1 MMRLQQFIAKC
12 GVTSRRKAEELML
25 EGAVKVNGKTI
36 TEMGYKVD
44 ENNDSVKVN
53 GKVVKLEGKVYILM
67 NKPEGCVCAASDDQG
82 RKTVID
88 LLPSNVRERARLFP
102 VGRLDYNTTGCLFIT
117 NDGEW
122 ANRVTHPKFKVE
134 KVYVAKI
141 KGRLTPLGIERLKKG
156 VTMEGKR
163 MKAESVSMMSGNE
176 SNDAVRLVIT
186 QGVNHQ
192 VKLMMTAVGAGVVR
206 LRREKVGPVSV
217 RGLEPGMWRDMAPS
231 EINYFMGKGEK
242 LERKKRP

>member
-1 MMRLQQFIAKC
+1 
-12 GVTSRRKAEELML
+12 
-25 EGAVKVNGKTI
+25 
-36 TEMGYKVD
+36 
-44 ENNDSVKVN
+44 
-53 GKVVKLEGKVYILM
+53 
-67 NKPEGCVCAASDDQG
+67 
-82 RKTVID
+82 
-88 LLPSNVRERARLFP
+88 VRERARLFP

-117 NDGEW
+117 NDGDW

-217 RGLEPGMWRDMAPS
+217 KGLEPGMWREMAPS
-231 EINYFMGKGEK
+231 EIKYFMNKGEK

>member
-1 MMRLQQFIAKC
+1 
-12 GVTSRRKAEELML
+12 
-25 EGAVKVNGKTI
+25 
-36 TEMGYKVD
+36 
-44 ENNDSVKVN
+44 
-53 GKVVKLEGKVYILM
+53 
-67 NKPEGCVCAASDDQG
+67 
-82 RKTVID
+82 
-88 LLPSNVRERARLFP
+88 
-102 VGRLDYNTTGCLFIT
+102 
-117 NDGEW
+117 
-122 ANRVTHPKFKVE
+122 VE

-217 RGLEPGMWRDMAPS
+217 KGLEPGMWREMAPS
-231 EINYFMGKGEK
+231 EIKYFMNKGEK